1 MVVGHQRKEE
11 FKFYFG
17 ELLMARYTD
26 SVCTL
31 CRRER
36 QKLFLKGQ
44 KCFTDKCPIEIRN
57 YPPGQHGNTRRAKV
71 SEYGV
76 QLREKQK
83 IKRIYGLLE
92 TQFRNYFE
100 KASRQK
106 GITGD
111 NLVKLLECRL
121 DNVVYR
127 LGFASSRKQARQL
140 IKHRH
145 IIVNTHLVDV
155 PSFILDAGDV
165 IKIKDKSKKLDVIHG
180 SLKKMKDST
189 YSWLTIDKAS
199 LSGTFMQ
206 VPERADVPLNANEQL
221 VVELYSK

>member
-1 MVVGHQRKEE
+1 
-11 FKFYFG
+11 
-17 ELLMARYTD
+17 MARYTD
-26 SVCTL
+26 SVCKL

-44 KCFTDKCPIEIRN
+44 KCFTEKCPIEERN
-57 YPPGQHGNTRRAKV
+57 YPPGQHGLSRRAKV

-83 IKRIYGLLE
+83 IKRSYGLLE

-100 KASRQK
+100 KANKQK
-106 GITGD
+106 GRTGE
-111 NLVKLLECRL
+111 NLIKLLERRL

-140 IKHRH
+140 IRHRH
-145 IIVNTHLVDV
+145 IIVNNILVDI
-155 PSFILDAGDV
+155 PAYLLKAGDV
-165 IKIKDKSKKLDVIHG
+165 IQVKEKSKKLDAIHN
-180 SLKKMKDST
+180 SLKRVKDST
-189 YSWLTIDKAS
+189 YAWLTVDKAT
-199 LSGTFMQ
+199 LSGTFVQ
-206 VPERADVPLNANEQL
+206 IPERADVPLNANEQL

>member
-1 MVVGHQRKEE
+1 
-11 FKFYFG
+11 
-17 ELLMARYTD
+17 MARYTGP
-26 SVCTL
+26 VCKL

-44 KCFTDKCPIEIRN
+44 KCFTEKCPIEEKN
-57 YPPGQHGNTRRAKV
+57 YPPGAHGRTRRSKI

-83 IKRIYGLLE
+83 IKRVYGVFE

-100 KASRQK
+100 KANSMK
-106 GITGD
+106 GVTGE
-111 NLVKLLECRL
+111 NLVKLLERRL
-121 DNVVYR
+121 DNVIYR
-127 LGFASSRKQARQL
+127 LGLAPSRKSARQI

-145 IIVNTHLVDV
+145 VLVNDRLVDI
-155 PSFILDAGDV
+155 PAYLLNAGDV
-165 IKIKDKSKKLDVIHG
+165 IRVKDKSKQLDLIHN
-180 SLKKMKDST
+180 SLKRVKDNQ
-189 YSWLTIDKAS
+189 YNWLNVDKAS
-199 LSGTFMQ
+199 LSGTFVQ

>member
-1 MVVGHQRKEE
+1 
-11 FKFYFG
+11 
-17 ELLMARYTD
+17 MARYTD
-26 SVCTL
+26 SVCKL

-44 KCFTDKCPIEIRN
+44 KCYTEKCPVEKRN
-57 YPPGQHGNTRRAKV
+57 YPPGQHGLSRRTKI

-83 IKRIYGLLE
+83 IKRQYGLLE

-100 KASRQK
+100 EANRRK

-111 NLVKLLECRL
+111 NLVKFLESRL

-127 LGFASSRKQARQL
+127 LGFAPSRKSARQL

-145 IIVNTHLVDV
+145 IIVNGRLVDV
-155 PSFILDAGDV
+155 PSYSLKAGDV
-165 IKIKDKSKKLDVIHG
+165 IKIKEKSKKLDIIHD
-180 SLKKMKDST
+180 SLKKIKDNVYT
-189 YSWLTIDKAS
+189 WLSVDKAT
-199 LSGTFMQ
+199 LSGTFIQ
-206 VPERADVPLNANEQL
+206 IPERSEIPLNANEQL

>member
-1 MVVGHQRKEE
+1 
-11 FKFYFG
+11 
-17 ELLMARYTD
+17 MARYID
-26 SVCTL
+26 SVCKL

-44 KCFTDKCPIEIRN
+44 KCYTEKCPIESRN
-57 YPPGQHGNTRRAKV
+57 YAPGQHGLNRRAKI

-83 IKRIYGLLE
+83 IKRMYGLLE

-100 KASRQK
+100 KAIKQK
-106 GITGD
+106 GITGE
-111 NLVKLLECRL
+111 NLIKLLERRL
-121 DNVVYR
+121 DNVVFR
-127 LGFASSRKQARQL
+127 LGFAASRSQARQL

-145 IIVNTHLVDV
+145 LMVNDRLVDI
-155 PSFILDAGDV
+155 PSYLVSQGDIV
-165 IKIKDKSKKLDVIHG
+165 KVKDKSKKLDAIHN
-180 SLKKMKDST
+180 SLKRVKESV
-189 YSWLTIDKAS
+189 YPWLTVDKAT
-199 LSGTFMQ
+199 LTGTFLQ

>member
-1 MVVGHQRKEE
+1 
-11 FKFYFG
+11 
-17 ELLMARYTD
+17 MARYTD
-26 SVCTL
+26 SVCKL

-44 KCFTDKCPIEIRN
+44 KCYTEKCPVEIRN
-57 YPPGQHGNTRRAKV
+57 YPPGQHGSSRRSKV
-71 SEYGV
+71 SEYGI

-100 KASRQK
+100 KANKAK

-111 NLVKLLECRL
+111 NLVKILESRL

-127 LGFASSRKQARQL
+127 VGFASSRKQARQL
-140 IKHRH
+140 IRHRH
-145 IIVNTHLVDV
+145 IIVNERLVDI
-155 PSFILDAGDV
+155 PSFILSAGDI
-165 IKIKDKSKKLDVIHG
+165 IKIKDKSKKLDAIHS
-180 SLKKMKDST
+180 SLRRVKDST
-189 YSWLTIDKAS
+189 YSWLSIDKAS
-199 LSGTFMQ
+199 LSGTFLQ
-206 VPERADVPLNANEQL
+206 VPERTDVPLNANEQL